1 MEKNIVKKLI
11 EELAETTKL
20 SAKQLGKYGGL
31 NSLSWEDLLNLS
43 EAEVERK
50 IRKTARETVVKKAI
64 AEEQQPHVKEFLEH
78 NKKQLIECELT
89 TTRILW
95 EQYEVVYKELKE
107 QGESTDYDNIINNL
121 SIFEKPK
128 RATKPQPEAEQKTTP
143 EQPKEQQKKEDPELS
158 KAKERYDK
166 AVAMF
171 ENLLEC
177 TQQVYI
183 YGPAGTGKTTI
194 ARKYAEKLGLKVYG
208 YCSGCDSYQ
217 FKGFEDVAGNY
228 QYSLVEKW
236 FKNGGM
242 LILDELDNYQ
252 ASVLVELNDYLNR
265 GTTKITLSNGE
276 ELTRHKDTY
285 VVATG
290 NTDGL
295 GATMEYHS
303 RDRLDASVLSRLG
316 RFKFD
321 EMEYIIR
328 LILGDKYESI
338 KQLHWNCNSNGL
350 NIRSAE
356 KYKSIV
362 DKMGMEGLT
371 QLIKEY
377 SFRV

>member
-1 MEKNIVKKLI
+1 MEKDTIEKLMFKLV
-11 EELAETTKL
+11 ELNGMPV
-20 SAKQLGKYGGL
+20 KQLGKYGGL
-31 NSLSWEDLLNLS
+31 DSLSFEDLLNLGQ
-43 EAEVERK
+43 AGVERK
-50 IRKTARETVVKKAI
+50 IRKKARETVVEKAI

-78 NKKQLIECELT
+78 NKKQLIESELT

-95 EQYEVVYKELKE
+95 ERYEVVYKALKE

-121 SIFEKPK
+121 ICLE
-128 RATKPQPEAEQKTTP
+128 KPQPKSEQKPTS
-143 EQPKEQQKKEDPELS
+143 EQPKEQPKKEDTELM

-177 TQQVYI
+177 TQQVYV

-194 ARKYAEKLGLKVYG
+194 ARKCAEKLGLKVYG

-217 FKGFEDVAGNY
+217 FKGFNDVTGDY

-265 GTTKITLSNGE
+265 GTTKITLANGE
-276 ELTRHKDTY
+276 EITRHKDTY
-285 VVATG
+285 IVATG

-338 KQLHWNCNSNGL
+338 KQLHWNNNSNGI
-350 NIRSAE
+350 NIRAAE

>member
-1 MEKNIVKKLI
+1 MEKDTVKELL
-11 EELAETTKL
+11 EELTKINKL

-31 NSLSWEDLLNLS
+31 NDLSWEDLLNLD
-43 EAEVERK
+43 EAVVERK
-50 IRKTARETVVKKAI
+50 IRKKTRGAVVDKAI

-78 NKKQLIECELT
+78 NKRQLIENELT

-95 EQYEVVYKELKE
+95 ERYEVAYKALEE
-107 QGESTDYDNIINNL
+107 RGEPTDYDNIINNL
-121 SIFEKPK
+121 DNFEKPQPK
-128 RATKPQPEAEQKTTP
+128 AGQKPTP
-143 EQPKEQQKKEDPELS
+143 EQPKEQPKKEDTELME
-158 KAKERYDK
+158 AKERYDK
-166 AVAMF
+166 AVEMF

-194 ARKYAEKLGLKVYG
+194 ARKYAEKLGLKIYG

-236 FKNGGM
+236 FKNGGI
-242 LILDELDNYQ
+242 LILDELDNYK

-303 RDRLDASVLSRLG
+303 RDRLDTSVLSRLG

-338 KQLHWNCNSNGL
+338 NQLHWNYNSNGL

-362 DKMGMEGLT
+362 DKRGMQGLT
-371 QLIKEY
+371 QLVKKY
-377 SFRV
+377 SFRI

>member
-1 MEKNIVKKLI
+1 MEKDTVKKLL
-11 EELAETTKL
+11 EELTKISKL

-31 NSLSWEDLLNLS
+31 NDLSWEDLLNLD
-43 EAEVERK
+43 EAGVERK
-50 IRKTARETVVKKAI
+50 IRKKARGAVVDKTI

-78 NKKQLIECELT
+78 NKKQLIEYETT

-95 EQYEVVYKELKE
+95 ERYKVVYKALKE
-107 QGESTDYDNIINNL
+107 RGEPTDYDNIINNL
-121 SIFEKPK
+121 DNFEKP
-128 RATKPQPEAEQKTTP
+128 QPKVEQKPTP
-143 EQPKEQQKKEDPELS
+143 EQPKEQPKKEDIELM

-166 AVAMF
+166 AVEMF
-171 ENLLEC
+171 ESLLEC
-177 TQQVYI
+177 IQQVYI

-217 FKGFEDVAGNY
+217 FKGFDDVTGNY

-236 FKNGGM
+236 FQKGGM
-242 LILDELDNYQ
+242 LILDELDNYE

-276 ELTRHKDTY
+276 EITRHKDTY
-285 VVATG
+285 IVATG

-295 GATMEYHS
+295 GATAEYHS

-338 KQLHWNCNSNGL
+338 KQLHWSYNSNGL

-362 DKMGMEGLT
+362 DKMDIAGLT
-371 QLIKEY
+371 QLVKEY
-377 SFRV
+377 NFRV

>member
-1 MEKNIVKKLI
+1 MEKDTVKELL
-11 EELAETTKL
+11 EELTKITKL
-20 SAKQLGKYGGL
+20 PAKQLGKYGGL
-31 NSLSWEDLLNLS
+31 SDLSWEDLLNLD
-43 EAEVERK
+43 EAGVERK
-50 IRKTARETVVKKAI
+50 IRKKARGEVVDKAI

-78 NKKQLIECELT
+78 NKRQLIEYETT

-95 EQYEVVYKELKE
+95 ERYEVVYKALKE
-107 QGESTDYDNIINNL
+107 RGEPTDYDNIINNL
-121 SIFEKPK
+121 DNFAKPK
-128 RATKPQPEAEQKTTP
+128 QGAKPQPKAEQKPTS
-143 EQPKEQQKKEDPELS
+143 EQPKEQPKKEDIELLR
-158 KAKERYDK
+158 AKERYDK

-171 ENLLEC
+171 ESLLEC

-265 GTTKITLSNGE
+265 GTTKITLANGE
-276 ELTRHKDTY
+276 EITRHKDTY

-338 KQLHWNCNSNGL
+338 KQLHWNCNSNWL

-362 DKMGMEGLT
+362 DKMGMAGLT
-371 QLIKEY
+371 QLVKEY

>member
-1 MEKNIVKKLI
+1 M
-11 EELAETTKL
+11 
-20 SAKQLGKYGGL
+20 
-31 NSLSWEDLLNLS
+31 
-43 EAEVERK
+43 
-50 IRKTARETVVKKAI
+50 
-64 AEEQQPHVKEFLEH
+64 
-78 NKKQLIECELT
+78 
-89 TTRILW
+89 
-95 EQYEVVYKELKE
+95 
-107 QGESTDYDNIINNL
+107 
-121 SIFEKPK
+121 
-128 RATKPQPEAEQKTTP
+128 
-143 EQPKEQQKKEDPELS
+143 

-171 ENLLEC
+171 EGLLEC

-217 FKGFEDVAGNY
+217 FKGFEDVASNY

-242 LILDELDNYQ
+242 LILDELDNYK

-265 GTTKITLSNGE
+265 GTTKITLANGE
-276 ELTRHKDTY
+276 EITRHKDTY

-338 KQLHWNCNSNGL
+338 KQLHWNNNSNEL

-362 DKMGMEGLT
+362 DKMGMEGLA

>member
-1 MEKNIVKKLI
+1 MEKDTIKKLI
-11 EELAETTKL
+11 EELTKISKL

-31 NSLSWEDLLNLS
+31 NDLSWEDLLNLE
-43 EAEVERK
+43 EAGVERK
-50 IRKTARETVVKKAI
+50 IRKKARETVVKKAI
-64 AEEQQPHVKEFLEH
+64 EEEQQPHVKEFLEH
-78 NKKQLIECELT
+78 NKKQLIESELT

-95 EQYEVVYKELKE
+95 EQYEVVYKALKE
-107 QGESTDYDNIINNL
+107 QGEATDYDNIINNL
-121 SIFEKPK
+121 DNLEKPK
-128 RATKPQPEAEQKTTP
+128 QEQQPQPKVEQKPTSEQLK
-143 EQPKEQQKKEDPELS
+143 EQPKKEDTELMR
-158 KAKERYDK
+158 AKEQYDK
-166 AVAMF
+166 AVEMF
-171 ENLLEC
+171 EKLLEC

-228 QYSLVEKW
+228 KYSLVEKW

-265 GTTKITLSNGE
+265 GTTKITLANGE
-276 ELTRHKDTY
+276 EITRHKNTY

-290 NTDGL
+290 NTDGS

-328 LILGDKYESI
+328 LILDDKYESI
-338 KQLHWNCNSNGL
+338 KQLHWNYNSNEL